1 MRTLFTLESVKR
13 LALIAALAATTACGG
28 SNSTTSPS
36 GGGQASGK
44 GTITATIDGVA
55 YTGTISSATIQ
66 SSGLLNIASNS
77 ADLTR
82 SINFAVQPAAVGTF
96 SGASSAIQLNVI
108 TMSNNTVTG
117 SWLTSLNFGSGSLTI
132 SSLSSTGV
140 SGTFAFTAVP
150 ATPTTPAANKVVTNG
165 TFTATF

>member
-1 MRTLFTLESVKR
+1 MLGLVKR
-13 LALIAALAATTACGG
+13 LTILAAIVATTACGG
-28 SNSTTSPS
+28 SSSTTSPS

-44 GTITATIDGVA
+44 GTLTATIDGVA
-55 YTGTISSATIQ
+55 YTGTINSATLQ

-77 ADLTR
+77 SDLTR
-82 SINFAVQPAAVGTF
+82 SVNFAVQPAAVGTF

-108 TMSNNTVTG
+108 TTSGGAVTG

-132 SSLSSTGV
+132 TSLSSTGV

-150 ATPTTPAANKVVTNG
+150 ATASTPSGNKVVTNG
-165 TFTATF
+165 AFTATF

>member
-1 MRTLFTLESVKR
+1 MLGLMKR
-13 LALIAALAATTACGG
+13 LSILAALVVTTACGG

-44 GTITATIDGVA
+44 GTVTATIDGVP
-55 YTGTISSATIQ
+55 YQGTVTSATLQ

-77 ADLTR
+77 SDLTR
-82 SINFAVQPAAVGTF
+82 FVTFAVQPAAVGTF
-96 SGASSAIQLNVI
+96 SGASSAVQLNVI
-108 TMSNNTVTG
+108 TMNNNTVVG

-132 SSLSSTGV
+132 TSLSSTGV

-150 ATPTTPAANKVVTNG
+150 VTASTPSGNKVVTNG